1 MKKKRTSSLSTPY
14 AMLCPQINNKTW
26 QSFSNVSLPFPF
38 AKSNMLNYIQ
48 FSWAKFDWSRNSND
62 FTKLL
67 QSNS

>member
-1 MKKKRTSSLSTPY
+1 MKKKRSSLSTPN

-38 AKSNMLNYIQ
+38 AKSNMMNYIQ
-48 FSWAKFDWSRNSND
+48 FSWARFDWSRNSNY

-67 QSNS
+67 KSNS